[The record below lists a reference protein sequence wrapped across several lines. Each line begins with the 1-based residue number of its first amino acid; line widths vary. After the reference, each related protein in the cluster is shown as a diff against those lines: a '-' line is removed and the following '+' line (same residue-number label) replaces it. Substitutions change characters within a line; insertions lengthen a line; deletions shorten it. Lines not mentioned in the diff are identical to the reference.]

1 MAVSIRSEARGM
13 LRVNTE
19 RRFIPRFKKRGL
31 APSNVSIRSHSQ
43 ANSSQAQ
50 ALFIKPNLDNIIIF
64 MIVNKRSL
72 REAEEADLEDW
83 KSMTPGERLDVLQ
96 LLRELY
102 YEFKNET
109 RKGFQRVYRIVKQ
122 K

>member
-1 MAVSIRSEARGM
+1 LSINPG
-13 LRVNTE
+13 
-19 RRFIPRFKKRGL
+19 FDK
-31 APSNVSIRSHSQ
+31 
-43 ANSSQAQ
+43 
-50 ALFIKPNLDNIIIF
+50 IIAS
-64 MIVNKRSL
+64 MTVNKRSL

>member
-1 MAVSIRSEARGM
+1 M
-13 LRVNTE
+13 T
-19 RRFIPRFKKRGL
+19 
-31 APSNVSIRSHSQ
+31 
-43 ANSSQAQ
+43 
-50 ALFIKPNLDNIIIF
+50 
-64 MIVNKRSL
+64 VNKRSL
-72 REAEEADLEDW
+72 REAEEANLEDW

-102 YEFKNET
+102 YEFKNES

>member
-1 MAVSIRSEARGM
+1 PCACSSTTSTRPLDRRSQ
-13 LRVNTE
+13 T
-19 RRFIPRFKKRGL
+19 PRLYGL
-31 APSNVSIRSHSQ
+31 S
-43 ANSSQAQ
+43 
-50 ALFIKPNLDNIIIF
+50 IKPNFDNIFTF
-64 MIVNKRSL
+64 MTVNKRSL

-83 KSMTPGERLDVLQ
+83 KSMTPGERLDILQ